1 MSKVLILGSTGMLG
15 LAVVE
20 AFKTF
25 DGEVLSTFRPR
36 AHIEDSRGALAFDA
50 ERNVLDSLAVD
61 WVEGDYIINC
71 IGIIKSEID
80 EGSPE
85 SVHRA
90 KQINTDFSVE
100 LAQFAEKKGLRVIQ
114 IATDCVFSGRDG
126 AYVESSPHDP
136 TDVYGKTKSAGE
148 SDSKNVQHLRVSIIG
163 PENRG
168 FTSLY
173 EWVNH
178 QPRGAEITG
187 YVNHLWNGIP
197 AKHFGKI
204 ARAVIENNLWVSGT
218 RHILPKDSVTK
229 AELVQLIADHLGR
242 SDITVNLGDGPDTI
256 DRTLSSEH
264 KQYNRLVWFHAG
276 YPDVPTIAQLV
287 DEI

>member
-15 LAVVE
+15 LAVSE
-20 AFKTF
+20 AFRDFNGDVFATA
-25 DGEVLSTFRPR
+25 RPGSQR
-36 AHIEDSRGALAFDA
+36 SHSLRIFEFDA
-50 ERNVLDSLAVD
+50 ERFSLESLPVEWA
-61 WVEGDYIINC
+61 EGDYLINC

-80 EGSPE
+80 ENSPE
-85 SVHRA
+85 SVKRA
-90 KQINTDFSVE
+90 KRINTDFSVE
-100 LAQFAEKKGLRVIQ
+100 LAKFAEQKGLRVIQ
-114 IATDCVFSGRDG
+114 IATDCVFSGHDG

-148 SDSKNVQHLRVSIIG
+148 SDSKSVQHLRVSIIG

-173 EWVNH
+173 EWVNR
-178 QPRGAEITG
+178 QPQNAEITG
-187 YVNHLWNGIP
+187 FVNHKWNGIP
-197 AKHFGKI
+197 AKHFGRI
-204 ARAVIENNLWVSGT
+204 ARAIIENNLWVAGVQ
-218 RHILPKDSVTK
+218 HILPKDSVTK
-229 AELVQLIADHLGR
+229 AELVRLIADHLGR
-242 SDITVNLGDGPDTI
+242 RDIKVELGNGPDSI

-287 DEI
+287 GQI

>member
-1 MSKVLILGSTGMLG
+1 MLG

-20 AFKTF
+20 AFKDF
-25 DGEVLSTFRPR
+25 DGDVLATARS
-36 AHIEDSRGALAFDA
+36 DSDHSQTLRTLAFDA
-50 ERNVLDSLAVD
+50 EKQSLESLP
-61 WVEGDYIINC
+61 VEWAKGDYLINC

-80 EGSPE
+80 ESSPE
-85 SVHRA
+85 SVKRA

-114 IATDCVFSGRDG
+114 IATDCVFSGRIG

-136 TDVYGKTKSAGE
+136 TDVYGSTKSAGE
-148 SDSKNVQHLRVSIIG
+148 CNSKSVQHLRVSIIG

-173 EWVNH
+173 EWVNR
-178 QPRGAEITG
+178 QPRNAEITG
-187 YVNHLWNGIP
+187 FVNHKWNGIP
-197 AKHFGKI
+197 AKYFGRI
-204 ARAVIENNLWVSGT
+204 ARAIIENNLWVAGVQ
-218 RHILPKDSVTK
+218 HILPQDSVTK
-229 AELVQLIADHLGR
+229 AELVRLIADHLGR
-242 SDITVNLGDGPDTI
+242 RDIKVTLGNGPHSI

-287 DEI
+287 GEI

>member
-1 MSKVLILGSTGMLG
+1 MLG
-15 LAVVE
+15 LAVSE
-20 AFKTF
+20 TF
-25 DGEVLSTFRPR
+25 EEFNGEVFATARPGSQRNHSLETF
-36 AHIEDSRGALAFDA
+36 EFDS
-50 ERNVLDSLAVD
+50 ERSSLESLP
-61 WVEGDYIINC
+61 VEWADGDYLINC

-80 EGSPE
+80 EKSPE
-85 SVHRA
+85 SVNRA
-90 KQINTDFSVE
+90 KRINTDFSVE
-100 LAQFAEKKGLRVIQ
+100 LAKFAEQKGLRVIQ

-148 SDSKNVQHLRVSIIG
+148 SDSKSVQHLRVSIIG

-173 EWVNH
+173 EWVNR
-178 QPRGAEITG
+178 QPQNAEITG
-187 YVNHLWNGIP
+187 FVNHKWNGIP
-197 AKHFGKI
+197 AKHFGII
-204 ARAVIENNLWVSGT
+204 ARAIIENNLWVAGVQ
-218 RHILPKDSVTK
+218 HILPKDSVTK

-242 SDITVNLGDGPDTI
+242 RDIKVELGNGPDSI

-287 DEI
+287 GEI